1 MNLLT
6 AIHRVD
12 LLGGLQASLR
22 GLTSTIAPVL
32 LFVTLLGPQ
41 AMAASFWA
49 TVITATL
56 IPAVHM
62 LLKSKSGVI
71 PGARMASLAAYIS
84 LVVALTDAA
93 GHASGHATAMNLS
106 AEQLRLGLAAGSLM
120 FMAASA
126 LIWLI
131 GALGFGNL
139 FKMIPMPVTS
149 GISNG
154 TALLLLTLAVD
165 KLTHNHQAVFTAAI
179 MVGCFLIWPFFQARS
194 KPLARVPA
202 VVMSLLAGLAASML
216 TESPFQM
223 PMPSG
228 TPDWSWVSVRLWSEL
243 PQNELGHLIGLG
255 LPNFLTLAL
264 VMILETFTAANEM
277 ERRFGVRVNA
287 NRELMVL
294 GGSNMVSALLGGV
307 PCTGHNSRSIASWL
321 AGGRGTQVALIGL
334 SLTGVLLLT
343 LGPWL
348 LALPVGMVAGLLLLQ
363 CLLMVEREVFH
374 RIWEMIHT
382 RQWRQEGTSDLG
394 FWTSIV
400 ITVVEYIGDLV
411 WACSVGI
418 GLSCLVILRRVSDSL
433 TARWAYLDHHRSHR
447 VRSFDE
453 NTALNQQFNR
463 VGVLRLSG
471 HLFFGNSIRLT
482 QLADELKSG
491 ALAVVID
498 VSRVRDVDPSGLDA
512 LTWLIRALLEQ
523 KTRVVIAGLTQ
534 THSPELR
541 KDLGAMKHIHL
552 AIDLDRGLEFCENLV
567 LAEAPQHAGALLQQ
581 ALLDNSL
588 LEDLTPRERQMLL
601 TLGQPREVAKG
612 EALFLKGDKADGV
625 WLLQQGFVSILSGG
639 EHSTRFSTLG
649 PGQFLGEMSLIDGKL
664 RSATA
669 LADSPV
675 RALLLDQE
683 AIATLA
689 QQEPDAVWKIMRN
702 IARYL
707 SYRMRSAS
715 ELLAVEAVTT

>member
-1 MNLLT
+1 
-6 AIHRVD
+6 
-12 LLGGLQASLR
+12 
-22 GLTSTIAPVL
+22 
-32 LFVTLLGPQ
+32 
-41 AMAASFWA
+41 MA
-49 TVITATL
+49 
-56 IPAVHM
+56 
-62 LLKSKSGVI
+62 
-71 PGARMASLAAYIS
+71 
-84 LVVALTDAA
+84 
-93 GHASGHATAMNLS
+93 
-106 AEQLRLGLAAGSLM
+106 
-120 FMAASA
+120 
-126 LIWLI
+126 
-131 GALGFGNL
+131 
-139 FKMIPMPVTS
+139 
-149 GISNG
+149 
-154 TALLLLTLAVD
+154 
-165 KLTHNHQAVFTAAI
+165 
-179 MVGCFLIWPFFQARS
+179 
-194 KPLARVPA
+194 
-202 VVMSLLAGLAASML
+202 
-216 TESPFQM
+216 
-223 PMPSG
+223 
-228 TPDWSWVSVRLWSEL
+228 
-243 PQNELGHLIGLG
+243 
-255 LPNFLTLAL
+255 
-264 VMILETFTAANEM
+264 
-277 ERRFGVRVNA
+277 
-287 NRELMVL
+287 
-294 GGSNMVSALLGGV
+294 
-307 PCTGHNSRSIASWL
+307 
-321 AGGRGTQVALIGL
+321 
-334 SLTGVLLLT
+334 
-343 LGPWL
+343 
-348 LALPVGMVAGLLLLQ
+348 
-363 CLLMVEREVFH
+363 EREVFH
-374 RIWEMIHT
+374 RIREMIHT

-400 ITVVEYIGDLV
+400 ISVVEYIGDMI
-411 WACSVGI
+411 WACSMGI

-433 TARWAYLDHHRSHR
+433 TARWAYLDQHRSHR

-491 ALAVVID
+491 AMAVVID

-541 KDLGAMKHIHL
+541 KDLRAMKHIHL
-552 AIDLDRGLEFCENLV
+552 AIDLDRGLEFCENWV

-581 ALLDNSL
+581 ELSDNSL

-625 WLLQQGFVSILSGG
+625 WLLEQGFVSILSGG

-649 PGQFLGEMSLIDGKL
+649 PGQFLGEMSLIDGKR

-675 RALLLDQE
+675 RALLLDQD